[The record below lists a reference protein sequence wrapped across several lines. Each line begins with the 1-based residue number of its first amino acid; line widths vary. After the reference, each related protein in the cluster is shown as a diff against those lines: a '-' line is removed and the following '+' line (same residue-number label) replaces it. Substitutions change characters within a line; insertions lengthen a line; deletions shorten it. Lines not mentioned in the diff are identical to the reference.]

1 MEVIPRKRQKKSE
14 DSEKLDK
21 AFKILS
27 EASAN
32 TCNPRE
38 QSDCQIFGNLVAKKL
53 AKYSSELQSTI
64 QQDIMN
70 VLFKADRIHLCH
82 TSINFDYLQSCS
94 TQTSYFTNFMQQHSQ
109 QYYQDSQRSNFTQQQ
124 SQ

>member
-1 MEVIPRKRQKKSE
+1 MTEATPRKRQKKSE

-32 TCNPRE
+32 ASNPRE
-38 QSDCQIFGNLVAKKL
+38 QNECQIFGNLVAKKL
-53 AKYSSELQSTI
+53 AKYSSELQSTV

-70 VLFKADRIHLCH
+70 VLFKADKIHLNQS
-82 TSINFDYLQSCS
+82 SINFDYLQSCR
-94 TQTSYFTNFMQQHSQ
+94 TQTLQSYFTNSMPQ
-109 QYYQDSQRSNFTQQQ
+109 
-124 SQ
+124 